1 MTPFW
6 AAANVVAGLI
16 VVMWVIAPVLYYAN
30 TMFSGY
36 MPILSSAVFDNTG
49 QPYDVSKILTKDY
62 QFDLAAYERYSRVFM
77 PITYV
82 LSYGLQF
89 AALTALV
96 THTICWHGKD
106 IWRQWGRVRRE
117 YSVGRTVSSSATPAT
132 YAPLPT
138 NNPGSTPPTPKKRQG
153 RRRSSLSD
161 HGQDIDREDV
171 HMRLMRRYEEAP
183 MSWYLSTFVLMI
195 AVGIFVVEYYPVYL
209 PWYGLLLA
217 LAVCGVFFVPIGIV
231 MAITNQQSSLFLICQ
246 LICGSL
252 FPGKPVAN
260 MVFVTYGYV
269 GSPSVSDCW

>member
-1 MTPFW
+1 M
-6 AAANVVAGLI
+6 
-16 VVMWVIAPVLYYAN
+16 
-30 TMFSGY
+30 
-36 MPILSSAVFDNTG
+36 
-49 QPYDVSKILTKDY
+49 
-62 QFDLAAYERYSRVFM
+62 
-77 PITYV
+77 
-82 LSYGLQF
+82 SYGLQF

-117 YSVGRTVSSSATPAT
+117 YSVTRNASSSATPT
-132 YAPLPT
+132 IVYTPLPSSSSI
-138 NNPGSTPPTPKKRQG
+138 PSTPGRKRRRHHQ
-153 RRRSSLSD
+153 RRRSSLSERGYD
-161 HGQDIDREDV
+161 GLVDREDV

-183 MSWYLSTFVLMI
+183 ASWYLGTFAVMV

-231 MAITNQQSSLFLICQ
+231 MAITNQQSSLFLVCQ

-252 FPGKPVAN
+252 FPGRPVAN

-269 GSPSVSDCW
+269 SFSLPG